1 MLFVSMKYR
10 HKTGAGERQLELPRV
25 FNDSE

>member
-10 HKTGAGERQLELPRV
+10 RMTGTGECQLELYQV
-25 FNDSE
+25 SKDSE